1 MVAAMVGMVF
11 SGAIFGDH
19 SSPIS
24 DTSVL
29 SSTFTGADL
38 IDHVR
43 TQLYYAVTVALVVT
57 VLMLVWGYTRIS
69 PFVLLVFGAVAL
81 VGLVYGLSEFDAS
94 RRGIEPKRTV
104 EEPGTA
110 PGDD

>member
-1 MVAAMVGMVF
+1 VF

-24 DTSVL
+24 DTTVL

-43 TQLYYAVTVALVVT
+43 TQFYYATTVAIVAL
-57 VLMLVWGYTRIS
+57 VLMLVWGYTRIT
-69 PFVLLVFGAVAL
+69 PFALLAVGVVSL
-81 VGLVYGLSEFDAS
+81 VGLVYGLSEFDAN
-94 RRGIEPKRTV
+94 RRGIDPKSTTEPP
-104 EEPGTA
+104 EAA
-110 PGDD
+110 PADD